1 MSIAILTGCYIRSYV
16 KLSAVF
22 MNTKKNIYTE
32 INKRILVLDGALGTM
47 IQKYKLEEKD
57 FRGERFL
64 NNFPEQKGNH
74 DLLSLTK
81 PEIIKEIHSQFLEA
95 GADIIETNTFNANR
109 ISLADYKMEDLVY
122 EINFA
127 AAKNAREVAD
137 QYSLQ
142 NPDKPRFVAGSI
154 SPTNKTASMSQDVNN
169 PAYRAVTFDELVEA
183 YKEQAEALIDGG
195 VDLLLIETVFD
206 ILNAKAALFAIE
218 EVFNNKKVKLPVS
231 VSITIAD
238 KSGRTLSGQTVEAF
252 LISISHFNLFSIGL
266 NCSFGADGL
275 QPYLEELSK
284 IAPFYVSA
292 YPNAGFPN
300 ELGEYEQTPEQMALK
315 IQKYFDNQLVNIIG
329 GCCGTTP
336 AHINEF
342 AKLAVKAKKRETP
355 DKKNLT
361 QLSGLEPLTISK
373 KSNFVNIGE
382 RTNVAGSRKFARLIR
397 EKQYEETL
405 LIARHQ
411 VENGAQI
418 IDVNMD
424 DAMLDAEKEMV
435 NFLNLL
441 SSDPDIARV
450 PVMIDSSKWEVIES
464 GLKCLQ
470 GKSIVNS
477 ISLKESEK
485 EFIERAKKIKRYGAA
500 VVVMAFD
507 EKGQAT
513 SFEQRIEVCKRAYD
527 ILVNKVDFPPQDII
541 FDPNIL
547 AIATGIEEH
556 NNFAVDFINATKW
569 IKENL
574 PYAKVSAGISNL
586 SFSFRGNNIV
596 RQAMH
601 SVFLYHAINAGLDMG
616 IVNPAMLQIY
626 DEIPENL
633 LELVEDVV
641 LNRKTDAT
649 ERLIEFAQE
658 IIEKGTDVV
667 KTDVWRENTVEE
679 RLKHALIKGTTD
691 YLEEDLEEARKK
703 YSPTL
708 NIIEDPLMD
717 GMNTVG
723 KLFGDGKMF
732 LPQVVKTARV
742 MKKAVAYLHP
752 HIEQEKSKSGQKDS
766 LNKILLATVKGDV
779 HDIGKNIVSV
789 ILSCNNYD
797 VIDLGVMVQTE
808 KILEIAKEQ
817 NVDIIGL
824 SGLITPSLE
833 EMVKVAKEMEKQDFS
848 IPLIIGGATTSPIH
862 TAVKIAPQYSGATVY
877 VKDASRSVMIVNNL
891 LSESKKEKYINS
903 IKKEHQKIREKH
915 KEKITL
921 KYISLEDARTN
932 KLKINWEKYSVN
944 KPNFKGIKIYE
955 DYSIN
960 EIKEY
965 INWSFFYKAWELR
978 GISSDI
984 PGNDEK
990 SKEAQK
996 LFEDAQA
1003 LLKQIIN
1010 KKMLKAKAVIG
1021 LFPANAVVDDI
1032 EIYSDDSR
1040 KKVLKVMHNLRQQTF
1055 KTNGNTNLSLADFIA
1070 PKQSGINDYIGVFTL
1085 TTGLDIEKSLKFYKE
1100 NNDDY
1105 KAIMLQLLADRLAE
1119 AFSEL
1124 MHLKIRKELWGYADD
1139 ESLTKKQLFKGNF
1152 QGIRPAIG
1160 YPACPNHAEKKTIFD
1175 LLNIEKNIKIKLT
1188 ENYAMYPTASL
1199 CGLYFSHPKSKYFS
1213 VGKIYEDQL
1222 KDYAKRKSEKK

>member
-1 MSIAILTGCYIRSYV
+1 
-16 KLSAVF
+16 
-22 MNTKKNIYTE
+22 MNTQKNIYTE

-47 IQKYKLEEKD
+47 IQKYKFEERD

-64 NNFPEQKGNH
+64 NNFPEQKGNN

-137 QYSLQ
+137 QYSLL

-154 SPTNKTASMSQDVNN
+154 SPTNKTASLSPDVNN
-169 PAYRAVTFDELVEA
+169 PAYRAVTFDDLVEA
-183 YKEQAEALIDGG
+183 YKEQAGALIDGG

-405 LIARHQ
+405 SIARHQ

-450 PVMIDSSKWEVIES
+450 PIMIDSSKWEVIES

-477 ISLKESEK
+477 ISLKEGEK

-513 SFEQRIEVCKRAYD
+513 SFERRIEVCKRAYD

-574 PYAKVSAGISNL
+574 PYAKVSAGVSNL

-633 LELVEDVV
+633 LKLVEDVV
-641 LNRKTDAT
+641 LNHNADAT
-649 ERLIEFAQE
+649 EKLIEFAQE
-658 IIEKGTDVV
+658 IIEKGADIV
-667 KTDVWRENTVEE
+667 KTDVWREKTVEE
-679 RLKHALIKGTTD
+679 RLKHALIKGITD

-742 MKKAVAYLHP
+742 MKKAVAYLQP
-752 HIEQEKSKSGQKDS
+752 FIEQEKSKRGYKDS

-862 TAVKIAPQYSGATVY
+862 TAVKIAPQYSGVTVY
-877 VKDASRSVMIVNNL
+877 VKDASQSVMIVNNL
-891 LSESKKEKYINS
+891 LSESKKEKYIDS
-903 IKKEHQKIREKH
+903 IKKEHQKRREKH
-915 KEKITL
+915 KEKNTL
-921 KYISLEDARTN
+921 KYISLKDARKN

-955 DYSIN
+955 NYSID

-965 INWSFFYKAWELR
+965 INWSFFFKAWELK
-978 GISSDI
+978 GISPDI
-984 PGNDEK
+984 PGNVEK

-1010 KKMLKAKAVIG
+1010 EKMLKAKAVIG
-1021 LFPANAVVDDI
+1021 LFPANSVVDDI

-1055 KTNGNTNLSLADFIA
+1055 KTNGNANLSLTDFIA
-1070 PKQSGINDYIGVFTL
+1070 PKQRGINDYIGVFAL

-1124 MHLKIRKELWGYADD
+1124 IHLKIRKELWGYAAD
-1139 ESLTKKQLFKGNF
+1139 ESLTKKQLFK
-1152 QGIRPAIG
+1152 
-1160 YPACPNHAEKKTIFD
+1160 
-1175 LLNIEKNIKIKLT
+1175 
-1188 ENYAMYPTASL
+1188 
-1199 CGLYFSHPKSKYFS
+1199 
-1213 VGKIYEDQL
+1213 
-1222 KDYAKRKSEKK
+1222 